1 MLARI
6 VVSTERVWRVV
17 FRRLLSVRV
26 LIGMLAVGQGFFRLP
41 FAWPM
46 VAVTYGTSR
55 VFGTLLLAGGLL
67 LLLTSRW
74 RLTVFGRTAALLLAM
89 IYAAFTVAIASASA
103 SGAWIAGI
111 IVLALIAEAGA
122 YD

>member
-6 VVSTERVWRVV
+6 VVITERVWRVV
-17 FRRLLSVRV
+17 FRRLLSARV
-26 LIGMLAVGQGFFRLP
+26 LIGLLAVGQGMLRLP
-41 FAWPM
+41 LNLPI
-46 VAVTYGTSR
+46 VTVTYGGSTS
-55 VFGTLLLAGGLL
+55 FGALLLAGGLL
-67 LLLTSRW
+67 VLLTSRW
-74 RLTVFGRTAALLLAM
+74 RLTILGRTAALLLAM
-89 IYAAFTVAIASASA
+89 IYAAFTVAIAAASA